1 MEKEAFTEEQMVC
14 GPLQTQNICVEMG
27 IVAQRFVTACQ
38 DREFLYAHSHVCK
51 SHENRHIL
59 LYAIYIARYSCNKIK
74 YKIQM

>member
-14 GPLQTQNICVEMG
+14 GPLRTQNICVEMG

-51 SHENRHIL
+51 SHEKQTYSAVCH
-59 LYAIYIARYSCNKIK
+59 LYS
-74 YKIQM
+74 QTLM